1 MRRNLKKPKSDAVR
15 ALSGQ
20 WTLFGSNRTYFEGG
34 KQMRERVYDTE
45 EEPVIEGGTNDTEP
59 LTPLIERGTNDT
71 EPLTTAEM
79 AGAAAARQM
88 PISDQLDIDR
98 DRGWVDYPSAV
109 GSQPE
114 EASAPLFEQSA
125 LHDFRSRWES
135 IQTGFVDNPG
145 GAVKQADELVAAV
158 MKRLAEGFADER
170 ANLEQ
175 EWAKRNDVSTED
187 LRVAIRRYRSFFE
200 RLLSV

>member
-1 MRRNLKKPKSDAVR
+1 MIEKE
-15 ALSGQ
+15 
-20 WTLFGSNRTYFEGG
+20 FE
-34 KQMRERVYDTE
+34 TE
-45 EEPVIEGGTNDTEP
+45 EIPVIELGTTHSQ
-59 LTPLIERGTNDT
+59 
-71 EPLTTAEM
+71 PLTTAEM
-79 AGAAAARQM
+79 AGIAAARRM
-88 PISDQLDIDR
+88 PISDQIDIDR
-98 DRGWVDYPSAV
+98 ERGAVDYQSAA

-125 LHDFRSRWES
+125 LQDFRSRWGA

-145 GAVKQADELVAAV
+145 GAVMQADELVAAV
-158 MKRLAEGFADER
+158 MKRLAEVFADER